1 MNNTRCQICHDTQI
15 REFHINFWLVT
26 AGGGRG
32 AESVPHHNFFVI
44 GRIKM
49 KLGKLVKCFKLY
61 LLMGFWWVNWL

>member
-1 MNNTRCQICHDTQI
+1 MNNTRCQICRDTQI
-15 REFHINFWLVT
+15 REFPLINSIIINM
-26 AGGGRG
+26 G

-49 KLGKLVKCFKLY
+49 KLGKFVKCFKLY